1 MSLAPYE
8 RLLELAERETVLLG
22 AGALE
27 DLPALAEE
35 RSAIVASLPAA
46 APREAA
52 GLLSRLGALQAL
64 TTASMVAERAHT
76 AGELRSLRR
85 GRGAVHGYAASAS
98 QSAARSGR
106 LDGSA

>member
-8 RLLELAERETVLLG
+8 RLLELAERETTLVG

-27 DLPALAEE
+27 DLQALAAE
-35 RSAIVASLPAA
+35 RSATIAGLPAV

-52 GLLSRLGALQAL
+52 GLLAQLGAMQAL
-64 TTASMVAERAHT
+64 TTAAMVSARAETGR
-76 AGELRSLRR
+76 ELRSLGR
-85 GRGAVHGYAASAS
+85 GRGAVQGYAASAS
-98 QSAARSGR
+98 QAGAPSGR